1 MTVSDLN
8 TPIAQRIAASLARQG
23 MMTHLDAQLLRVEK
37 GEVEVALPFGDK
49 VTQQQGGFHGGA
61 IGAQGKKSM
70 CAVMQQT
77 LVPVPQNY

>member
-8 TPIAQRIAASLARQG
+8 SPFAQRVAASLARQG

-49 VTQQQGGFHGGA
+49 VTLEAAHGCSGCTDNDN
-61 IGAQGKKSM
+61 G
-70 CAVMQQT
+70 VMRSGHF
-77 LVPVPQNY
+77 NYS